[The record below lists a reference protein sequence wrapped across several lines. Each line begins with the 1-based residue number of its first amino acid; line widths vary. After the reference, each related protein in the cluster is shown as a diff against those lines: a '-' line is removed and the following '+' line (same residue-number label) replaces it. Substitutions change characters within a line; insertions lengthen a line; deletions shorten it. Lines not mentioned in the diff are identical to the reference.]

1 MDIDQLKNIPR
12 EKLESQLDKI
22 CAIAYVFKCI
32 IVVGVYIWL
41 LHVDPRIAHCWI
53 AGAYIICA
61 HRHSKLEIPLIKEL
75 TINHINSSESNNNNG
90 SNQEENACIEGKE
103 STKLKD
109 RSQDSSGS

>member
-41 LHVDPRIAHCWI
+41 LHVDSRIAHCWI

-75 TINHINSSESNNNNG
+75 TINRIMSNESVDNG
-90 SNQEENACIEGKE
+90 NKQEKNACIEGKE
-103 STKLKD
+103 STESKD
-109 RSQDSSGS
+109 CSQDSTSC